1 MGAASRR
8 LTTRIGIVAVLAA
21 ISVVALVAWRSA
33 TGESDA
39 GSCVAAPGAEEKI
52 SYGIPTLV
60 LDGRML
66 LSYGAAAKH
75 CSFYPGA
82 LVGTFTAELKDYSTS
97 KGTIRFPIGS
107 TLPPQLVR
115 KIVKACVAR
124 NAEKAAKRKTR

>member
-1 MGAASRR
+1 MTPVAKS
-8 LTTRIGIVAVLAA
+8 VAVYFAALAPEHRA
-21 ISVVALVAWRSA
+21 TLEKLRRTIRAVV
-33 TGESDA
+33 
-39 GSCVAAPGAEEKI
+39 PKAEEKI

-66 LSYGAAAKH
+66 LSYGVAAKH

-82 LVGTFTAELKDYSTS
+82 LVETFAAELKDYSTS

-107 TLPPQLVR
+107 ALPTPLVR

-124 NAEKAAKRKTR
+124 NAEKAAKRKAR